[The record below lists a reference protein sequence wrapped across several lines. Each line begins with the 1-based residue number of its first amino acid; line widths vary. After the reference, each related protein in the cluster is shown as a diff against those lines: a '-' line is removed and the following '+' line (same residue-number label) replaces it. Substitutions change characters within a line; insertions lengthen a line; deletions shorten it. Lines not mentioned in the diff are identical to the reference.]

1 MIVALVGTFQLMKLL
16 FTQWVLVEIKFRDMV
31 GDISVDEIARTLGTL
46 GTLEKSLPGGCAVGR
61 RARHYR
67 IVKWLGGC
75 FAVGRLCT
83 PPTREKK
90 RFYAQLYRNIGEK
103 IARPRFRYI
112 RTPPSSPFVQ
122 TFAAHGLLVE
132 PSMLE
137 SDGGY

>member
-1 MIVALVGTFQLMKLL
+1 MIVALVGTFQLMNLL
-16 FTQWVLVEIKFRDMV
+16 FTQWVLVEITFRDMV

-83 PPTREKK
+83 PPPPKK
-90 RFYAQLYRNIGEK
+90 KVLC
-103 IARPRFRYI
+103 
-112 RTPPSSPFVQ
+112 
-122 TFAAHGLLVE
+122 AAL
-132 PSMLE
+132 P
-137 SDGGY
+137 